1 MFFHAT
7 LLSYCISHYNLVLV
21 SEPYYTTWNVLKRT
35 VFSQMHHH
43 WFPLLICVP
52 LTLASHFIKASP
64 CCIHHLPP
72 PLPFDLSSC
81 WPQDMYC
88 LALAAPPISLKIV
101 TITLKSP
108 ILCLLSSRLSASF
121 PFSHGILCFKLTWTY
136 LCTVPSGIL
145 LQGLPVCLNMEYLQ
159 LTSSLSIQNQ
169 KLSWTSCVTDTLQR
183 PLLYSYDYG
192 RKA

>member
-21 SEPYYTTWNVLKRT
+21 SEPYYTTWNVLKWT

-72 PLPFDLSSC
+72 PLPFDLSSH
-81 WPQDMYC
+81 WPQDMYR

-121 PFSHGILCFKLTWTY
+121 PFSHGTPLLQTHMDLPLYSAFWHSLARFASVFKYGISSTY
-136 LCTVPSGIL
+136 LFLVHTESKTFLNL
-145 LQGLPVCLNMEYLQ
+145 LCHRHIAKTLTIQ
-159 LTSSLSIQNQ
+159 LWL
-169 KLSWTSCVTDTLQR
+169 W
-183 PLLYSYDYG
+183 
-192 RKA
+192 